1 MLEIFRRFKVKD
13 VPMGT
18 VQAIVLVLSI
28 HRFREMIYKVQE
40 EDEKYQKKD
49 SGGRADGN
57 RKI

>member
-28 HRFREMIYKVQE
+28 HRFREMIYEVQ